1 MKRIVSYNA
10 DGDLGEEYSEVDVE
24 YDEIPVNVS
33 EYFEEHMN
41 VYDIMTSRHVSS
53 LDIEQVELDTL
64 RKMYETLKNG
74 GDTYGNTDDVAVY
87 MDSLKADI
95 EMYEREEQE
104 RNDRVNWLWQLDL
117 KTCPLEEIF
126 KIDYDEVMSFGGELA
141 LGVGERLENELKNY
155 LSPTKTG
162 GKI

>member
-1 MKRIVSYNA
+1 MINQGIYNNPLTGA
-10 DGDLGEEYSEVDVE
+10 YLFPRGDDW
-24 YDEIPVNVS
+24 
-33 EYFEEHMN
+33 
-41 VYDIMTSRHVSS
+41 
-53 LDIEQVELDTL
+53 
-64 RKMYETLKNG
+64 
-74 GDTYGNTDDVAVY
+74 
-87 MDSLKADI
+87 ADI
-95 EMYEREEQE
+95 EMYEREVQE

>member
-1 MKRIVSYNA
+1 
-10 DGDLGEEYSEVDVE
+10 
-24 YDEIPVNVS
+24 
-33 EYFEEHMN
+33 MN

-95 EMYEREEQE
+95 EMYEREVQE

-126 KIDYDEVMSFGGELA
+126 KIDYVEVMSFGGELA

>member
-1 MKRIVSYNA
+1 
-10 DGDLGEEYSEVDVE
+10 
-24 YDEIPVNVS
+24 
-33 EYFEEHMN
+33 MN

-95 EMYEREEQE
+95 EMYEREVQE

-126 KIDYDEVMSFGGELA
+126 KIDYDEVMSFGSIRSWREIGE
-141 LGVGERLENELKNY
+141 
-155 LSPTKTG
+155 
-162 GKI
+162 